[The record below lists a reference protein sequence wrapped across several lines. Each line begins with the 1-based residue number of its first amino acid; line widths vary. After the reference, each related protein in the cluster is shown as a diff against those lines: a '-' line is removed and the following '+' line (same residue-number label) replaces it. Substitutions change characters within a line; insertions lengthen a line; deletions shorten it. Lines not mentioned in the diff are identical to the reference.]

1 MEIRVLKYFL
11 AVAQNQS
18 ITKAANSLHLT
29 QPTLSRQLQE
39 LEKELNH
46 KLFKRGKQN
55 ITLTQEGLL
64 LKNRAEEILEMIE
77 KTELEFKTDTNNI
90 SGNVYIGGGESKSIK
105 YIAQIIKQ
113 MQLEYPLIKFHIY
126 SGNGE
131 DVVEKLDKGLL
142 DFGILIQPIDLSK
155 YNSITLPSKDTW
167 GLILRKDDKLSE
179 KKFITI
185 DDLIKLPIIASRQL
199 SKKYFTKNNFTEWFK
214 ENIEKLNIVSTYNL
228 IYNASVMV
236 EEKIGY
242 AIGLDKLLNNKNLCF
257 RAFYPKLESE
267 LDVVWKKNQILS
279 PAGKIFLNALMK
291 KINN

>member
-1 MEIRVLKYFL
+1 MNHRL
-11 AVAQNQS
+11 
-18 ITKAANSLHLT
+18 TK
-29 QPTLSRQLQE
+29 
-39 LEKELNH
+39 
-46 KLFKRGKQN
+46 
-55 ITLTQEGLL
+55 
-64 LKNRAEEILEMIE
+64 MIE

-113 MQLEYPLIKFHIY
+113 MQLKYPLIKFHIY

-279 PAGKIFLNALMK
+279 PAGKIFLNTLMK

>member
-142 DFGILIQPIDLSK
+142 DFGILIKPIDLSK

-279 PAGKIFLNALMK
+279 PAGKIFLNTLMK

>member
-279 PAGKIFLNALMK
+279 PAGKIFLNTLMK

>member
-64 LKNRAEEILEMIE
+64 LKNRAEEILEMVE

-279 PAGKIFLNALMK
+279 PAGKIFLNTLMK